1 MTVKVLRHI
10 EIELSIV
17 WLWSVIISALISS
30 ATTIILPIDISHNLV
45 LLTCAVL
52 GVIVGCIL
60 SWLYSWNIARNI
72 LTALFHIVPGNSVL
86 RDAIDWEHGADLKIQ
101 MKGADYY
108 LMGHLNTMGGTGED
122 QWISISNPEKWDLDN
137 KCLESW
143 INDDRTYVVIQLS
156 EAEYITIINGDEKVK
171 E

>member
-1 MTVKVLRHI
+1 M
-10 EIELSIV
+10 
-17 WLWSVIISALISS
+17 
-30 ATTIILPIDISHNLV
+30 
-45 LLTCAVL
+45 
-52 GVIVGCIL
+52 
-60 SWLYSWNIARNI
+60 
-72 LTALFHIVPGNSVL
+72 TALFHIVPGNSVL